1 MSKQQVVLT
10 PTKDD
15 YLAAARILAGCR
27 NERLPYV
34 IPLLQKAGIDIN
46 ILPSY
51 AANNG
56 KDPATAVL
64 LDRAVKEYGVSLRK
78 LEKLTGIDDT
88 QLYRMRKGTSRYNA
102 ERAALIRDTLRLLI
116 PDSDLFD

>member
-1 MSKQQVVLT
+1 MLYPYFPIMAIAPS
-10 PTKDD
+10 DWSF
-15 YLAAARILAGCR
+15 AAATSLA
-27 NERLPYV
+27 
-34 IPLLQKAGIDIN
+34 
-46 ILPSY
+46 
-51 AANNG
+51 
-56 KDPATAVL
+56 ATAVL